1 MIKFTPK
8 AIEHLIEAVPPGQ
21 IVRVGVEGGGC
32 SGMNYKL
39 VIDTEKADE
48 EDIKLD
54 ISEVEVYI
62 DPYSADILRETTVH
76 YENTLMQKGFKFINR
91 LANATCGCGSS
102 FR

>member
-1 MIKFTPK
+1 MVKFTPK
-8 AIEHLIEAVPPGQ
+8 AIDHLVKALQPGE
-21 IVRVGVEGGGC
+21 IIRVGVEGGGC

-39 VIDTEKADE
+39 VIETEEIDD

-54 ISEVEVYI
+54 FGDVEVYI

-76 YENTLMQKGFKFINR
+76 YEDTLMQKGFKFINR

>member
-1 MIKFTPK
+1 MVKFTPK
-8 AIEHLIEAVPPGQ
+8 AINHLVGALQPGE
-21 IVRVGVEGGGC
+21 IIRVGVEGGGC

-39 VIDTEKADE
+39 VIETEEVDD

-54 ISEVEVYI
+54 ISEVDVYV
-62 DPYSADILRETTVH
+62 DPYSSDILKETTVH
-76 YENTLMQKGFKFINR
+76 YEDTLMQKGFKFINR